1 MPTPDEPLLDEFDPL
16 ETLEPPAWP
25 ELEEL
30 AGYEEELEDDP
41 DALPAP
47 LLELLLEA
55 PELPLELLLLEPLP
69 EPPLEL

>member
-1 MPTPDEPLLDEFDPL
+1 M
-16 ETLEPPAWP
+16 LEPATWP

-30 AGYEEELEDDP
+30 AGLEEELDEDP

-55 PELPLELLLLEPLP
+55 PP
-69 EPPLEL
+69 EPPLELCV